1 VVSGRGV
8 RYLISG
14 VILAILPGCATAR
27 HGSTAATELPRASAR
42 ATEADLLR
50 AGGEGVTGVWE
61 GVSIANC
68 RGLGI
73 SNPGRCAAMQNI
85 TLTMFQQGIQ
95 VTGYYT
101 CAYGNQNCRNLN
113 EHGVIRNGSMKGK
126 RLMMRVMLEDGSMC
140 FFTAI
145 PDGNLLDGGYECLQG
160 AGLVEQGHF
169 RTERSY

>member
-1 VVSGRGV
+1 V

-14 VILAILPGCATAR
+14 VILAILSGCATGR
-27 HGSTAATELPRASAR
+27 HGTTETNKMPDALAR
-42 ATEADLLR
+42 LTDAKVPLT
-50 AGGEGVTGVWE
+50 GGEGVTGVWE
-61 GVSIANC
+61 GISIASC

-85 TLTMFQQGIQ
+85 TLVMFQQGIQ

-101 CAYGNQNCRNLN
+101 CAYGNQNCRNLD

-160 AGLVEQGHF
+160 AGIVEQGHF